1 MNNHLFIKNF
11 TTMESNKIIF
21 SVISVNFNGGNK
33 FIESIKSVANQNYP
47 DLEIIVI
54 DNGSKDGSIEKLENL
69 NIKNIKICKLPK
81 NLGFTA
87 GSNLGVEKS
96 SGKYFLV
103 LNNDAY
109 LDKTSFI
116 QESIDILEK
125 SNNNTIGIFPKII
138 FNWEQNVINTTYVK
152 WHYRQLWYDDQ
163 IGRIDFSKKEKNK
176 EVFGT
181 MFVAPI
187 FKKELWLKIGGFDN
201 TFFTY
206 GEDFDISYR
215 ANVLGYK
222 FLYCPSIKVRH
233 DFRSSSKDDSNPL
246 WAYFYFQRNYL
257 YVIIKNYQFSSLIK
271 CYKYYSAIFRNSF
284 KSGIKN
290 KDFKLIKLHIK
301 VVRDLIIN
309 LPHLLKE
316 RKIIQKYRK
325 VRDADIWNYDF
336 TTNFN
341 PYFYNN
347 KIVLNI
353 SNINE

>member
-1 MNNHLFIKNF
+1 MEFKN
-11 TTMESNKIIF
+11 IIF
-21 SVISVNFNGGNK
+21 SVISVNFNGGDK
-33 FIESIKSVANQNYP
+33 FIESIKSVSNQSYLG
-47 DLEIIVI
+47 LEIIII
-54 DNGSKDGSIEKLENL
+54 DNGSKDGSIEKLESL
-69 NIKNIKICKLPK
+69 NIKNIKIYKLQN

-96 SGKYFLV
+96 SGKYFLI

-109 LDKTSFI
+109 LDKTNFV
-116 QESIDILEK
+116 QESVDILEK
-125 SNNNTIGIFPKII
+125 SNNNIIGIFPKVV
-138 FNWEQNVINTTYVK
+138 FNWEQNIINTTSVK

-163 IGRIDFSKKEKNK
+163 NGRIDFDKENKNE
-176 EVFGT
+176 EVFGA

-201 TFFTY
+201 SFFSY
-206 GEDFDISYR
+206 AEDFDVSYR
-215 ANVLGYK
+215 ANILGYK

-257 YVIIKNYQFSSLIK
+257 YVIIKNYQKSSLIN
-271 CYKYYSAIFRNSF
+271 CFKYYSAIFRNSF

-290 KDFKLIKLHIK
+290 RDLKLISLHLRVIK
-301 VVRDLIIN
+301 DVLIN

-316 RKIIQKYRK
+316 RKIIQKNRK
-325 VRDADIWNYDF
+325 IDDSKIWGYNFVTNY
-336 TTNFN
+336 N

-347 KIVLNI
+347 KIVINLN
-353 SNINE
+353 NITSDLNS